1 MLCYQKSYSAQHSLS
16 VYDSTCINEC
26 PLQQGG
32 FTYSLIAPT
41 TPVLKL
47 QNAFRANFTPT
58 IQADLVYGTENRT
71 EYQLSLQV
79 RSWPTATSTARAAPM
94 IRN

>member
-1 MLCYQKSYSAQHSLS
+1 M
-16 VYDSTCINEC
+16 
-26 PLQQGG
+26 PPPQQGG

-41 TPVLKL
+41 TPVLKP

-58 IQADLVYGTENRT
+58 IQADLVYGKENRT

-79 RSWPTATSTARAAPM
+79 RSWATATCTAGAALV